1 MKKKYIIG
9 ICSVGSKYHEKTAKL
24 IEQINNIID
33 INFLI
38 LTDNPEKFKEFNN
51 VIVEPYKYRCA
62 HYLEHIFSFHDKRII
77 FEKGFEYSDTVLLLD
92 ADHSVRDNLKQN
104 LITFDSDKISAGA
117 YPQIIWKHP
126 SSCSIENFLEGST
139 GRVPYGKEFKQYSI
153 DKNYKLENA
162 LLIQESFLIIKEEKE
177 KISKFLKV
185 WKDLQSFC
193 EEQDINRQQHV
204 LGDGE
209 GYSIGVAL
217 NTANINIIEGNS
229 DIGKLASSFK
239 HFAWEKH

>member
-1 MKKKYIIG
+1 
-9 ICSVGSKYHEKTAKL
+9 
-24 IEQINNIID
+24 
-33 INFLI
+33 LI
-38 LTDNPEKFKEFNN
+38 LTDKPEKFQEFNN
-51 VIVEPYKYRCA
+51 VIVELYKYKSA

-77 FEKGFEYSDTVLLLD
+77 FEKGFEYSDTILLLD
-92 ADHSVRDNLKQN
+92 ADHSIRDNLKQN

-204 LGDGE
+204 LGYGE

-217 NTANINIIEGNS
+217 NTADIEIIEGNS
-229 DIGKLASSFK
+229 SIGELASAFK
-239 HFAWEKH
+239 HLAWEKD